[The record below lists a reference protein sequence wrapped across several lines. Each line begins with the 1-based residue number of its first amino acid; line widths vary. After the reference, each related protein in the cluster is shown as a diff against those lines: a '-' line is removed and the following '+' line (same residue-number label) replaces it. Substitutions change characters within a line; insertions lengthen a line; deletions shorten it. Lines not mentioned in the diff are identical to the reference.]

1 METKETTV
9 PDYDFSPAL
18 VEGAKLVS
26 RQHGVVTEAMIQA
39 ACVAAYGVD
48 TDKDSTLHKL
58 MKRAL
63 QAALAV

>member
-1 METKETTV
+1 MVNFGGREIV
-9 PDYDFSPAL
+9 DDGSYDAVGIGKPMP
-18 VEGAKLVS
+18 
-26 RQHGVVTEAMIQA
+26 RVVTETMIQA

-48 TDKDSTLHKL
+48 SDKDSNLHKL